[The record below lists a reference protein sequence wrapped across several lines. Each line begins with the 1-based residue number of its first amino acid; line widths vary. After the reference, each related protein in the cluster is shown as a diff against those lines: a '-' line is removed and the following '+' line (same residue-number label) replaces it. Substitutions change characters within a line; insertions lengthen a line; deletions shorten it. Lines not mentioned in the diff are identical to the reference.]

1 MTNEPRELGRKTKWR
16 YAVLAAL
23 LAACGGV
30 TSTPTVGGESHFLQD
45 CEDGCGTG
53 LECISGVCTRSCLVG
68 KDSCADLAGG
78 AVCTDASIEPGAV
91 AVCDLACD
99 SGAECLK
106 LGNFFVCQEGFC
118 RDGIHKTAPPG
129 VGGSPTSGAA
139 GSGTTSSAGTSSA
152 AGAPNP
158 SWEPP
163 LRCSMPFDPGPCDG
177 SREGFAVIAGQCRA
191 VVYGDCSANE
201 NLFDSFEECLAICLG
216 APSITECP
224 EGRVADEI
232 CLECGPAGGCSKVME
247 VCALPCDADNSCAT
261 NQPFTNFLCFEN
273 RCQQFGCE

>member
-1 MTNEPRELGRKTKWR
+1 MTNELTQSGRKTKWR
-16 YAVLAAL
+16 YAVLVAL

-45 CEDGCGTG
+45 CEDGCGAA

-99 SGAECLK
+99 SGSECLK
-106 LGNFFVCQEGFC
+106 LGSFFVCEEGFC
-118 RDGIHKTAPPG
+118 RDGVHKTEPPSA
-129 VGGSPTSGAA
+129 GGSGPVGTA
-139 GSGTTSSAGTSSA
+139 GSASSSAGSSA
-152 AGAPNP
+152 VGGAPNP
-158 SWEPP
+158 SWKPP
-163 LRCSMPFDPGPCDG
+163 LRCARPFDAGTCEAAFPMYAAVDGQCVAVTYGGCDG
-177 SREGFAVIAGQCRA
+177 NDNRFST
-191 VVYGDCSANE
+191 
-201 NLFDSFEECLAICLG
+201 LEECLAVCQG
-216 APSITECP
+216 APAHNACP

-232 CLECGPAGGCSKVME
+232 CLECGPAGGCSKLME
-247 VCALPCDADNSCAT
+247 VCALPCDAETSCGT
-261 NQPFTNFLCFEN
+261 NQPFTNFQCFEN